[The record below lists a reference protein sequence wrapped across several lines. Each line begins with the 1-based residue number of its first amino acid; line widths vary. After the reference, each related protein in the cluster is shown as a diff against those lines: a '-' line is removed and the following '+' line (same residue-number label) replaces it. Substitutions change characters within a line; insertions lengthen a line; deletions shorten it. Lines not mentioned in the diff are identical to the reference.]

1 MPSLHFVTGDGGICD
16 FSISKDRIT
25 IGRSKENDVVLT
37 DSSVSRRH
45 AEIEKGQSGYFITDL
60 GSYNQT
66 KLNGE
71 FIEKAPLK
79 HGDEIELGMTRL
91 TYLSDHAAEKPL
103 KNSLLLTTESDDGS
117 EVQEIVRTSPFEAS
131 VDSRELL
138 FAIEV
143 QEESGGEGRLHPFGR
158 SGTEAGVNLS
168 SLARANKVLFVLYE
182 ISRNLNQIHD
192 FNALL
197 RKIMDLIFMVIDADS
212 GFLVLTGGIGEDE
225 LIPVVVKHREGK
237 VRQMGDMKASRTVIH
252 RVIRDQ
258 VALLTSNAMTD
269 SRLEGAQSVML
280 QRIRSAICVP
290 LWKKDKIIGVIQ
302 LDSVR
307 IDNQFTRDDLELVK
321 AIASQ
326 VAMVI
331 EQADLNQQIRE
342 EETMRSRLERFH
354 SPQVVEMI
362 LRGAQERKDG
372 IMEPREVMATILFTD
387 IIGFTHLSEKMPA
400 AEININLNRYFSRM
414 TDIVFMHDG
423 TLDKYI
429 GDGLMAVFGAP
440 VEKEN
445 HPEKAIR
452 AALEMRSQ
460 LSDLMKEMSP
470 EMRFDIRTG
479 INTGRVMAGNIGSP
493 KRMEYTVIGSPV
505 NIAAGLESIALPN
518 QILIGEETYKR
529 VKDQF
534 RIQKVGLRAVK
545 GKSTEIIVYEVIE

>member
-1 MPSLHFVTGDGGICD
+1 MPSLRLVTSDGLISD
-16 FSISKDRIT
+16 FFISRDRIT
-25 IGRSKENDVVLT
+25 IGRGKDNDLILT
-37 DSSVSRRH
+37 DSTVSRRH
-45 AEIEKGQSGYFITDL
+45 AEIERRQGGYFITDL

-79 HGDEIELGMTRL
+79 HGDEIEVGMTRL
-91 TYLSDHAAEKPL
+91 TYLSDPAAEEPR
-103 KNSLLLTTESDDGS
+103 KNSLLLTTEADDGS
-117 EVQEIVRTSPFEAS
+117 EVQQIVKTSPFEAS

-143 QEESGGEGRLHPFGR
+143 KEESGGQGRVHPFGR
-158 SGTEAGVNLS
+158 PGTEADVNLS

-192 FNALL
+192 FDALL
-197 RKIMDLIFMVIDADS
+197 RKIMDLIFMVVNADC
-212 GFLVLTGGIGEDE
+212 GFLVLAGGIGEDK
-225 LIPVVVKHREGK
+225 LIPVVVKHREGQD
-237 VRQMGDMKASRTVIH
+237 RAISDMKASRTLIH
-252 RVIRDQ
+252 RVIHDQ

-280 QRIRSAICVP
+280 QKIRSAICVP

-307 IDNQFTRDDLELVK
+307 MDNQFTQEDLELLK

-362 LRGAQERKDG
+362 LKGGQERKDG
-372 IMEPREVMATILFTD
+372 IMEPREVTATILFTD
-387 IIGFTHLSEKMPA
+387 IIGFTRLSERMPP
-400 AEININLNRYFSRM
+400 AEISIILNRYFSRM
-414 TDIVFMHDG
+414 TDIVFSHEG

-440 VEKEN
+440 VEKDN

-460 LSDLMKEMSP
+460 LSNFMKEMSP
-470 EMRFDIRTG
+470 EMQFDIRTG

-493 KRMEYTVIGSPV
+493 RRMEYTVIGSPV
-505 NIAAGLESIALPN
+505 NIAAGLESIASPN

-529 VKDQF
+529 VKDKF
-534 RIQKVGLRAVK
+534 RIRKVGHRVVK
-545 GKSTEIIVYEVIE
+545 GKSTEIMVYEVIQ